1 MESKTNSIDTKLI
14 SELRKNLL
22 SWFQKNKRELP
33 FRINK
38 NAYRIWVSEIMLQ
51 QTRVAAMLPIYETF
65 LKRFPDPQTLQAASE
80 EEVMKYWKGLG
91 YYSRARNL
99 RKGAAMIVAKHDGF
113 FPKEYDEALAIPG
126 VGSYTASAVLSI
138 AYGKQHAV
146 LDGNVKRVLS
156 RLFLIESDP
165 LASSTNQILGNLAQ
179 EFLTPES
186 PGDHNEAMME
196 LGALVCVPVPNC
208 SSCPLANRCEAR
220 IAGKEKE
227 IPAPKSVEN
236 WIELDLNFLFVRS
249 PNGLLAVKYPSRR
262 FFKTIYSLPFRL
274 EGKHPYEKDEF
285 AEELFEAPSLRENS
299 LSTRHSITN
308 HKIRLKYSELE
319 ETNAAKIE
327 KILQKRKD
335 VEFKWVKESDLKE
348 EFPSSISGKLIQLK
362 NKNKKQPELPVGKS

>member
-1 MESKTNSIDTKLI
+1 
-14 SELRKNLL
+14 
-22 SWFQKNKRELP
+22 
-33 FRINK
+33 
-38 NAYRIWVSEIMLQ
+38 MLQ

-179 EFLTPES
+179 EFLTPGS

>member
-1 MESKTNSIDTKLI
+1 
-14 SELRKNLL
+14 
-22 SWFQKNKRELP
+22 
-33 FRINK
+33 
-38 NAYRIWVSEIMLQ
+38 MLQ

-138 AYGKQHAV
+138 AYGKRHAV

-236 WIELDLNFLFVRS
+236 WIDLDLNFLFVRS

-319 ETNAAKIE
+319 ETDAAKIE

>member
-236 WIELDLNFLFVRS
+236 WIELDINFLFVRS

-319 ETNAAKIE
+319 ETDAAKIE

-335 VEFKWVKESDLKE
+335 VEFKWIEESDLKE